1 MEVKV
6 PDIGDFKD
14 VPVISILV
22 AVGDEV
28 AEDGWS
34 SSLSPEAPQSKVRA
48 GDDMG
53 FGVGELGGDGF
64 SSRAAG
70 IDVGELGGGDM
81 GAV

>member
-1 MEVKV
+1 M
-6 PDIGDFKD
+6 
-14 VPVISILV
+14 
-22 AVGDEV
+22 

-70 IDVGELGGGDM
+70 IVVGELGGGDM